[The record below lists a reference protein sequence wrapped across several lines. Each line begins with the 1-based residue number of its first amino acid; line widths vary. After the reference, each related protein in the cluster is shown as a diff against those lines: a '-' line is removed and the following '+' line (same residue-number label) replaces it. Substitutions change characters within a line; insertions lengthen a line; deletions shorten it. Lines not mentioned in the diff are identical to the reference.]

1 MNRGDT
7 LDIVLAYT
15 VDGEPI
21 QEGDFD
27 EIEFSLGSKRYTL
40 TDGDITWDEGE
51 GYIISIGQED
61 TLDMGRAEYQV
72 RFKKGSKVIS
82 SSVNTLILGKSISK
96 TVI

>member
-27 EIEFSLGSKRYTL
+27 EIEFSIGSRRYTL

>member
-7 LDIVLAYT
+7 LDILLAYT

-21 QEGDFD
+21 HEGDFD
-27 EIEFSLGSKRYTL
+27 EIEFSIGAKRYTL
-40 TDGDITWDEGE
+40 TDGDITWDEE
-51 GYIISIGQED
+51 QGYIISIGQED

-82 SSVNTLILGKSISK
+82 SSVNTLTLGKSISK